1 MENDMTGKALQAWAW
16 LFLLF
21 YLLSFVIATSDLVA
35 LHAVRAFRAA
45 GLTAAIERLHQI
57 LVKIMMNDC
66 FGIIILILIS
76 WLSIF
81 HARIWKI
88 GKALFYNAL
97 ILRIGNTKA

>member
-45 GLTAAIERLHQI
+45 GLTAAIE
-57 LVKIMMNDC
+57 
-66 FGIIILILIS
+66 
-76 WLSIF
+76 
-81 HARIWKI
+81 
-88 GKALFYNAL
+88 
-97 ILRIGNTKA
+97 